1 MRMRRGIRLRNLP
14 LRAHG
19 VEERSAY
26 GSSGEHLETALVPR
40 AVGEVEAGQDLGEE
54 LEVVDE
60 AGAG

>member
-1 MRMRRGIRLRNLP
+1 MRNLP

-54 LEVVDE
+54 LEVEDE